1 MLLWWSQL
9 LISKALYKHDVEKT
23 YSSIIYLIQEKESY
37 LNS

>member
-9 LISKALYKHDVEKT
+9 LISKALYKHDVEKSYWIT
-23 YSSIIYLIQEKESY
+23 ISLLAEKESY

>member
-9 LISKALYKHDVEKT
+9 LISKVLYKHDVEKSYWIT
-23 YSSIIYLIQEKESY
+23 ISLIAEKESY